1 MSGKQDEEKEREGYS
16 IHNPGNPD
24 FQRRMASA
32 FGNLEQLNPGA
43 RPQEPRDTRGGNP
56 WQRPPVPD
64 YVVNPNRWTRYSLQE
79 EEDLNDQSNRSAALD
94 FLAELR
100 RRRNDEQPRNI
111 FDDSDSKD
119 EEEEEEEEEEDE
131 EEEKEDGERKKEGE
145 EKKEEKKGTAKQY
158 PPKSSSRSWD
168 PEGRVGRHTLPP
180 PPPMMLINPPL
191 SVHSSLSKRPMQ
203 SVPLPK
209 TSGSAALPKAEVR
222 PSVGNTADTAYF
234 RPTFQP
240 RWNRTA
246 DLGGTTEAGT
256 ATVPPD
262 NGNKPDSAARWMG
275 GTYTMPEYRVGQKR
289 KASRPVRQSA
299 EGGAHKDQPQPA
311 AMALQHLQWYD
322 DDDDEEDDDA
332 VPTGVSWEASAERPS
347 EETSSHTAKKAK
359 KNIRPRQDD

>member
-94 FLAELR
+94 FLA
-100 RRRNDEQPRNI
+100 D
-111 FDDSDSKD
+111 
-119 EEEEEEEEEEDE
+119 
-131 EEEKEDGERKKEGE
+131 
-145 EKKEEKKGTAKQY
+145 
-158 PPKSSSRSWD
+158 RSWD

-311 AMALQHLQWYD
+311 AMALQHLHKEGQ
-322 DDDDEEDDDA
+322 EEHS
-332 VPTGVSWEASAERPS
+332 PASGRLAQGTFEP
-347 EETSSHTAKKAK
+347 
-359 KNIRPRQDD
+359 

>member
-1 MSGKQDEEKEREGYS
+1 MSGKQDGEKDQEGYS

-32 FGNLEQLNPGA
+32 FGNLEQTNPGGGRA
-43 RPQEPRDTRGGNP
+43 PPERDSRGP

-79 EEDLNDQSNRSAALD
+79 EEDLNDQTNRAAALD
-94 FLAELR
+94 FLADLR
-100 RRRNDEQPRNI
+100 RRHNDEQPLNI
-111 FDDSDSKD
+111 FEDSDSK
-119 EEEEEEEEEEDE
+119 EEEEEEEEEEDG
-131 EEEKEDGERKKEGE
+131 EEEKHGDKKKEE
-145 EKKEEKKGTAKQY
+145 EKKEEKKGAAATKQY
-158 PPKSSSRSWD
+158 PPKPSSRPWD
-168 PEGRVGRHTLPP
+168 PEGRAGRHTLPP

-222 PSVGNTADTAYF
+222 PSVGNTADTTYF

-240 RWNRTA
+240 RWNRA
-246 DLGGTTEAGT
+246 PDQGGKTEAGT
-256 ATVPPD
+256 AGAPPD
-262 NGNKPDSAARWMG
+262 NGSKPDSASRWMS

-289 KASRPVRQSA
+289 KASRPMRQSS
-299 EGGAHKDQPQPA
+299 EGGGQKEQPA
-311 AMALQHLQWYD
+311 ALGLQHLQWYD
-322 DDDDEEDDDA
+322 DEEDEDDDA

-347 EETSSHTAKKAK
+347 EETSSHTAKRAK